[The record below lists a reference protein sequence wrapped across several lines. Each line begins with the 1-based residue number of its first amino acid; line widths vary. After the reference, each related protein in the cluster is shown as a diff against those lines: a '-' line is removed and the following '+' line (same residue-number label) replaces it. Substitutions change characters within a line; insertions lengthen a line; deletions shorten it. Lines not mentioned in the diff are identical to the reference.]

1 MVTVLPI
8 TTSNGTVTVLPTSTF
23 PPPGTCTTVT
33 AIPEEDC
40 FTIVVCGVNVTSV
53 VEVFHHMMRQF
64 HHSHH
69 VICSDVDPDALSNMD
84 TNIYPGGNDPQSSSF
99 DSSFTSDDT
108 SISAASHAF
117 EDGSNSSDSDP
128 NKHSKEGLGI
138 SKAKFDQ
145 LSEQEKREMG
155 QRIRSQ
161 DNIHSDDEYDKKSKK
176 YKSGKGKLQ
185 KMGNAGNRSQK
196 SGSILC
202 AIVIALVC
210 LIINA

>member
-1 MVTVLPI
+1 
-8 TTSNGTVTVLPTSTF
+8 
-23 PPPGTCTTVT
+23 VT

-40 FTIVVCGVNVTSV
+40 FTVVVCGANVTSV
-53 VEVFHHMMRQF
+53 VEAFHNMMGHF

-69 VICSDVDPDALSNMD
+69 VVTCSDVDPMALSSMD
-84 TNIYPGGNDPQSSSF
+84 ANIYPGDDDLQNASF
-99 DSSFTSDDT
+99 DPSFASDDT
-108 SISAASHAF
+108 FIQAASHAF
-117 EDGSNSSDSDP
+117 EDGSNSSDADQ

-145 LSEQEKREMG
+145 LNEQEKREMG

-161 DNIHSDDEYDKKSKK
+161 DDIHSDEEHDRKAKK

-185 KMGNAGNRSQK
+185 KMGNAGHSSAKNE
-196 SGSILC
+196 SILC
-202 AIVIALVC
+202 AIVMALVC